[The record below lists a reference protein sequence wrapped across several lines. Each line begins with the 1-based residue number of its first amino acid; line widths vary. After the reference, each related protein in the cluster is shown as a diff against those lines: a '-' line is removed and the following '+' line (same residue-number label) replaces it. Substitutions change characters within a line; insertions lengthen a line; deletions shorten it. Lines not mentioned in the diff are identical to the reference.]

1 MQLGDKVCVHS
12 INPRSLYQ
20 RGQAQRIQAVLVTP
34 DAVKDILF
42 TGKETGSVN
51 MISES
56 RLKQLVIK
64 GLWRYSYLNL
74 GQYVKVE
81 LEPPSH

>member
-1 MQLGDKVCVHS
+1 M
-12 INPRSLYQ
+12 
-20 RGQAQRIQAVLVTP
+20 TP
-34 DAVKDILF
+34 DAIKDILF